1 MHPVDPLAVSEIEQA
16 VATVKADR
24 RWADSCRLPR
34 IALREPPKD
43 EVRAHHAGELATAAR
58 MAELDI
64 FDLQAKTLAV
74 AAVDLETDRIVDWEE
89 LPGAWPGL
97 MDEEK
102 ERFEPL
108 IRRDRRWLEAVTR
121 RGIDPDTVRFE
132 YGTATGY
139 LSQYADR
146 SRIVFAAGFV
156 ASFPTQNYYA
166 HPIDGLVAIVD
177 VNTGEV
183 LDVLDDHRD
192 PPVPAE
198 SGEFSPEAVGAVR
211 EDLRPLDIVQPEGA
225 SFCLDGRLLTWQRWS
240 MRIGFHP
247 VEGLV
252 LHQIAYDDQG
262 ERRPILYRAAL
273 SEMVVPYA
281 DTSVSQFW
289 RSVFDAG
296 EVGLGQHA
304 NSLEL
309 GCDCLG
315 VIQYLDAVV
324 ADTHGRPKV
333 LHNAICIHEED
344 YGIGWKHDGV
354 HVATTEVRRQ
364 RRLVVS
370 FFATVGNYD
379 YGFYWYFSTDGSIEV
394 EIKLTGI
401 IYTAAAR
408 DGELPAHGEFV
419 APNLYGPH
427 HQHLFCFRL
436 DFEIDGPSNIV
447 HQVDV
452 AAPDDEDANP
462 YGSAFVA
469 DRTPILT
476 EDDSGR
482 LINPTT
488 SRYWTISSSQR
499 TNRHGWPTEYKL
511 IPQSTPALF
520 AKPDA
525 PIARSAGFATKNLWV
540 TPYADEER
548 YAAGA
553 HPAFGDTGLADWVRQ
568 GRETSDTDLVVWH
581 TVGTTHIVRPEDWPV
596 MPVDRIGFALKPYG
610 FFDRNP
616 ALDMPPGALG
626 ASRHA
631 DEGSAGACSCC

>member
-1 MHPVDPLAVSEIEQA
+1 MAA
-16 VATVKADR
+16 VKADH
-24 RWADSCRLPR
+24 RWLDSCRLTR

-43 EVRAHHAGELATAAR
+43 QVRAHDAGAATMPAR
-58 MAELDI
+58 MAELDV
-64 FDLQAKTLAV
+64 FDLRTNTLVLAV
-74 AAVDLETDRIVDWEE
+74 VELAAGRIVDWEE
-89 LPGAWPGL
+89 LPDSWPGL
-97 MDEEK
+97 MDEERQ
-102 ERFEPL
+102 RFEPL
-108 IRRDRRWLEAVTR
+108 IRNDPRWLEAVWR
-121 RGIDPDTVRFE
+121 RGIAADTVTFE
-132 YGTATGY
+132 YGTATGH
-139 LSQYADR
+139 LPQHADR
-146 SRIVFAAGFV
+146 PRVVFAAGFV
-156 ASFPTQNYYA
+156 KSFPTQNYYA
-166 HPIDGLVAIVD
+166 HPIDGLVAVVD
-177 VNTGEV
+177 VDTGEV
-183 LDVLDDHRD
+183 LDVLDDRRD

-198 SGEFSPEAVGAVR
+198 SGDFTPEAVGAVR
-211 EDLRPLDIVQPEGA
+211 EDLRPLDIVQSEGA
-225 SFCLDGRLLTWQRWS
+225 SFHLDGRLLTWQRWS

-252 LHQIAYDDQG
+252 LHQIGYDDQG

-304 NSLEL
+304 NSLQL

-324 ADTHGRPKV
+324 ADVHGRPKV
-333 LHNAICIHEED
+333 IHNAVCIHEED
-344 YGIGWKHDGV
+344 VGIGWKHDGV

-379 YGFYWYFSTDGSIEV
+379 YGFYWYFYTDGTIEV
-394 EIKLTGI
+394 EVKLTGI
-401 IYTAAAR
+401 IYTAAAG
-408 DGELPAHGEFV
+408 DGEQPRHGELV

-452 AAPDDEDANP
+452 AAPDGAAANP

-469 DRTPILT
+469 HRTPILT

-482 LINPTT
+482 LINPET
-488 SRYWTISSSQR
+488 SRYWTVSSSWR
-499 TNRHGWPTEYKL
+499 TNRHRRPTGYKL
-511 IPQSTPALF
+511 IPQTTPALF
-520 AKPDA
+520 AKPAA
-525 PIARSAGFATKNLWV
+525 PITRSAGFATKNLWV
-540 TPYADEER
+540 TPYADDER

-553 HPAFGDTGLADWVRQ
+553 HPAFGDTGLADWVTQ
-568 GRETSDTDLVVWH
+568 GRSTSDTDLVVWH

-596 MPVDRIGFALKPYG
+596 MPVDRIGFALKPDG

-616 ALDMPPGALG
+616 ALDMPPGSLG

-631 DEGSAGACSCC
+631 DEGGSDACSCC